1 MTDMTFKS
9 LLHLHVQWLQMMF
22 DLVILGSGSAAFAA
36 ALKAADHGA
45 KTAMIERGTIGGT
58 CVNVGCVPSKNLLRA
73 GELRYYDSN
82 REFPGINP
90 GRTTLQFSRIIEQKN
105 QIVKALRKEK
115 YSDVLKS
122 LPSTKLFRGDARF
135 VSRTRVKVDG
145 INVDGRKFIVAT
157 GSSPRIPNIPGIES
171 VDYLTNVEAL
181 SLKKRPATMI
191 VLGGRAL
198 GLEFAQMYSHMGTH
212 VTLLQRS
219 DRIIPEE
226 EPAISDA
233 LRSYLQAEGITI
245 KTGVQIKRVYQTQG
259 RKVVAGR
266 VKGREFEVRADEL
279 LLATGRDP
287 NTDSLVL
294 DAVRVKL
301 REDGAVRVNRE
312 MHTTAPHVWA
322 AGDVIGEPMLETIAA
337 KEGAVAAEN
346 ALLGTHRKI
355 DFLPVPRA
363 IFTSPQVATVGLTE
377 KGAHDHGIE
386 CACRTI
392 PMTKVPKAIVIRDT
406 RGLIKMV
413 VDAST
418 GRILGVHI
426 LADKAADVIHEAVLA
441 VKYRLTIDDIIDT
454 VHVFPTIG
462 ESIKLVATAFRKDID
477 QLSCC
482 AE

>member
-1 MTDMTFKS
+1 
-9 LLHLHVQWLQMMF
+9 MF

-45 KTAMIERGTIGGT
+45 KTAMIERSTIGGT

-73 GELRYYDSN
+73 GELRYYDSH
-82 REFPGINP
+82 RQFPGISP
-90 GRTTLQFSRIIEQKN
+90 GRTTLEFNRIIEQKN
-105 QIVKALRKEK
+105 QIVRGLRKEK
-115 YSDVLKS
+115 YSDVLRL

-135 VSRTRVKVDG
+135 VSQTRVKVDG
-145 INVDGRKFIVAT
+145 INVDGKKFIVAT
-157 GSSPRIPNIPGIES
+157 GSSPRIPIIPGVENM
-171 VDYLTNVEAL
+171 DYLTNVEAL
-181 SLKKRPATMI
+181 SLRNKPASMV

-198 GLEFAQMYSHMGTH
+198 GLEFAQMYSHMGTK

-226 EPAISDA
+226 ETEISEA
-233 LRSYLQAEGITI
+233 LHQYLEDEGIEI
-245 KTGVQIKRVYQTQG
+245 KTGVQVKRAYQTQG
-259 RKVVAGR
+259 EKVVVANAR
-266 VKGREFEVRADEL
+266 GREFEARADEL

-287 NTDSLVL
+287 NTDLLGLETVP
-294 DAVRVKL
+294 VGL
-301 REDGAVRVNRE
+301 RNDGAVRVNRE
-312 MHTTAPHVWA
+312 MRTTALHVWA

-346 ALLGTHRKI
+346 ALLRTHRKI

-392 PMTKVPKAIVIRDT
+392 PMAKVPKAVVVRDT

-426 LADKAADVIHEAVLA
+426 LAENAADIIHEAVLA

-454 VHVFPTIG
+454 VHVFPTMT
-462 ESIKLVATAFRKDID
+462 ESIKLVATSFRKDID